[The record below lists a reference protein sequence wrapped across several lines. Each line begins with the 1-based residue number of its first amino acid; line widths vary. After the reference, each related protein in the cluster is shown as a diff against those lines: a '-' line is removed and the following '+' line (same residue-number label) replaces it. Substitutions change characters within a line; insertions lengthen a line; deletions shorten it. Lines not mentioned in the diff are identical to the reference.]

1 MTVERKIMDPK
12 AVAEAYFSLGT
23 QIEES
28 QARVS
33 DAAEALIPL
42 AQKGDEHARA
52 ALDSLRQAAASM
64 QAERTRAQ
72 YLWDLAA
79 GRNPAPPADTTASPD
94 QQNRAA
100 RPHTFLDSLLDDL
113 TGTPL

>member
-1 MTVERKIMDPK
+1 MDPK

-42 AQKGDEHARA
+42 AQKGNEDART
-52 ALDSLRQAAASM
+52 ALDRLREAAMSM

-79 GRNPAPPADTTASPD
+79 GRTPPAPPAEATTPD
-94 QQNRAA
+94 QPGKAG
-100 RPHTFLDSLLDDL
+100 RPHTFLDSLLADL